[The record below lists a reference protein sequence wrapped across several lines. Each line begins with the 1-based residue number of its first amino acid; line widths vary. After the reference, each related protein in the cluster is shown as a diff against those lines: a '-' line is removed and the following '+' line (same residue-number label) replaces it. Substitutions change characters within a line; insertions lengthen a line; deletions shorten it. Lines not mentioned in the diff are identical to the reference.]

1 MIAQN
6 NLANELITYT
16 GEAQD
21 EIESLNLGIH
31 HHIRWT
37 SDSSL
42 DWKPFRTKQEA
53 TKVAE
58 RIKKPQESYTIAK
71 RGDQCERCKEFRL
84 KAFFAV
90 TSTETSYI
98 PRPLIGPMAKPRH

>member
-1 MIAQN
+1 MFAQN
-6 NLANELITYT
+6 SLPDNLIIEIGN
-16 GEAQD
+16 AQGG
-21 EIESLNLGIH
+21 IGVVNLGIH

-37 SDSSL
+37 GGSSL

-58 RIKKPQESYTIAK
+58 QIKKPGESYAIVE
-71 RGDQCERCKEFRL
+71 RNDGCERCQEFKL

-90 TSTETSYI
+90 TE
-98 PRPLIGPMAKPRH
+98 